1 MTTNQWPKAFATS
14 WAEVPGHIPPAVDGA
29 VRDEVRPATAAGPEE
44 LLASLLASGSRTA
57 GPGDTGRALTRYWT
71 WLRHADAARRTTFCV
86 ALGHALEQGGSTPRA
101 WVPVILGDHD
111 FRIVHAATLAY
122 LRARPA
128 SVDRLQRRV
137 TDALDWIRRGLAL
150 ERAAVFAALLELADD
165 DVLARLR
172 ALRGALRP
180 DETARVWQY
189 AVLPDDAT
197 RAFLDEW
204 RATFA

>member
-1 MTTNQWPKAFATS
+1 M
-14 WAEVPGHIPPAVDGA
+14 
-29 VRDEVRPATAAGPEE
+29 
-44 LLASLLASGSRTA
+44 
-57 GPGDTGRALTRYWT
+57 
-71 WLRHADAARRTTFCV
+71 
-86 ALGHALEQGGSTPRA
+86 PRA